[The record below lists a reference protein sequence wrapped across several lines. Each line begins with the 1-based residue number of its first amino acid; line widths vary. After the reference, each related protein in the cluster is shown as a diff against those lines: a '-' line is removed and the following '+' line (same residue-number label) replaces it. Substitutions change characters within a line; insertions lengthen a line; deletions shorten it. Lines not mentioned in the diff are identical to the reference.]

1 MVVKL
6 IVHIKKKSDIR
17 SFPLKSKMNK
27 PGYQVQLYQFLLV
40 SFSFQEPNFLLY
52 DTVIKPLTLFRNK
65 E

>member
-1 MVVKL
+1 
-6 IVHIKKKSDIR
+6 
-17 SFPLKSKMNK
+17 
-27 PGYQVQLYQFLLV
+27 LLV